1 MMGGIGSVSDRHGA
15 AATAAAMAAAVA
27 ARVALVTAAAVAA
40 IFAVVVLVRLVPAAH
55 VPVRGVGVFRPTC
68 VPQVRV
74 LLPLWPHHP
83 LFLRLRDFLAH
94 LLLPLDLLPLVL
106 RAPLLL
112 LVMVSATPTRHRG
125 GARHVSADLLV
136 RRPPLYELPR
146 LGRVLLLLQRLCGPP
161 AVWSLAPS
169 SSWLIGADGMANQV
183 NVLFFAG
190 SVALRPG
197 GSLRSSGSRL
207 FRSTMRAPAS
217 GLWLDA
223 ARAAP
228 LPGVFVLPT

>member
-1 MMGGIGSVSDRHGA
+1 MTTGNKRERGSTREIGQERGHGGEREQERERNDGGIGSVSDRHGA
-15 AATAAAMAAAVA
+15 TATAAAMAAAVA

-94 LLLPLDLLPLVL
+94 LLLPLVL

-112 LVMVSATPTRHRG
+112 LVM
-125 GARHVSADLLV
+125 
-136 RRPPLYELPR
+136 
-146 LGRVLLLLQRLCGPP
+146 
-161 AVWSLAPS
+161 
-169 SSWLIGADGMANQV
+169 
-183 NVLFFAG
+183 
-190 SVALRPG
+190 
-197 GSLRSSGSRL
+197 
-207 FRSTMRAPAS
+207 
-217 GLWLDA
+217 
-223 ARAAP
+223 
-228 LPGVFVLPT
+228 